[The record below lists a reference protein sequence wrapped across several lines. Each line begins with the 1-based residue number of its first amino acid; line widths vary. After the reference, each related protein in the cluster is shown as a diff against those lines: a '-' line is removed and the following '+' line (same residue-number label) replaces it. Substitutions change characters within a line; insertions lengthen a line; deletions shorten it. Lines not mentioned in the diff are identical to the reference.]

1 MRWNVQLESS
11 PTSAS
16 SRKSLATF
24 ACLPTGPW
32 QTQLQNSTDCAEK
45 LRRRQK
51 NSSAFLFCAIAL
63 GAVTFRELE
72 ANSIYERAPLPG
84 STPTLAARNN
94 FIPNS
99 QEITMNK
106 LCLTKLRLWPT
117 GFVPAALI
125 LTSAIAVQGQYV
137 RAPLVITSTN
147 NASGNAVVVFR
158 LNTQGTPSLELAQ
171 TLATGGKGGASTNA
185 GIVQFEGEFGAV
197 ANYGSNTVSQL
208 LRESDAIAIG
218 STIAL
223 APECTEPDSV
233 ALTRDHL
240 FVVGANCAES
250 HAWPRGFVDGPV
262 VSLSDPSAAQIAVG
276 ESWAA
281 VTFSSGSLLQLPL
294 TQQGGVLNG
303 TSTPIPLPSDADMV
317 PLGEAFWGNVLGFT
331 PAHSPDSFAIVD
343 QSGRVNAV
351 AGPTPSYPVNAP
363 CWVAKGAG
371 NIWYT
376 GNSPG
381 QAISIFFSD
390 SQGGVFYK
398 SVPLP
403 GSPTDITVS
412 SDGKWLAVIYTAGG
426 NAYVAVFSIDS
437 YGDLTP
443 VAKSSAGGVA
453 AFSGV
458 AFSD

>member
-1 MRWNVQLESS
+1 
-11 PTSAS
+11 
-16 SRKSLATF
+16 
-24 ACLPTGPW
+24 
-32 QTQLQNSTDCAEK
+32 
-45 LRRRQK
+45 
-51 NSSAFLFCAIAL
+51 
-63 GAVTFRELE
+63 
-72 ANSIYERAPLPG
+72 
-84 STPTLAARNN
+84 
-94 FIPNS
+94 
-99 QEITMNK
+99 MNK
-106 LCLTKLRLWPT
+106 LCLMKLRLWRA
-117 GFVPAALI
+117 GLVPAALI
-125 LTSAIAVQGQYV
+125 LTSAIALQGQHV
-137 RAPLVITSTN
+137 RSPLVITSTN
-147 NASGNAVVVFR
+147 NASGNAVVVFK
-158 LNTQGTPSLELAQ
+158 LNTQGTPSLELTQ
-171 TLATGGKGGASTNA
+171 TMPTGGNGGASTNA
-185 GIVQFEGEFGAV
+185 GIVQFEREFGAV

-208 LRESDAIAIG
+208 VRAGDAIAIG
-218 STIAL
+218 STIPL
-223 APECTEPDSV
+223 APECTKPDSV

-250 HAWPRGFVDGPV
+250 HAWPWGFVDGPV

-276 ESWAA
+276 QSWAA

-294 TQQGGVLNG
+294 TQHGVLNG
-303 TSTPIPLPSDADMV
+303 TSNPIPLPSDADMV

-343 QSGRVNAV
+343 VNGNVNPV
-351 AGPTPSYPVNAP
+351 AGPTPSYPTNAP

-412 SDGKWLAVIYTAGG
+412 PDGNWLAVIYSAGD
-426 NAYVAVFSIDS
+426 NASVAVFSIDS
-437 YGDLTP
+437 YGDLTQ
-443 VAKSSAGGVA
+443 VATSSAAGVA

-458 AFSD
+458 AFSE

>member
-1 MRWNVQLESS
+1 
-11 PTSAS
+11 
-16 SRKSLATF
+16 
-24 ACLPTGPW
+24 
-32 QTQLQNSTDCAEK
+32 
-45 LRRRQK
+45 
-51 NSSAFLFCAIAL
+51 
-63 GAVTFRELE
+63 
-72 ANSIYERAPLPG
+72 
-84 STPTLAARNN
+84 
-94 FIPNS
+94 
-99 QEITMNK
+99 MNK
-106 LCLTKLRLWPT
+106 LCLTKLRFWRA
-117 GFVPAALI
+117 GFAPAALI
-125 LTSAIAVQGQYV
+125 LTGAIAVQGQYV
-137 RAPLVITSTN
+137 RSPLVITSTN
-147 NASGNAVVVFR
+147 NARGNAVVVFR
-158 LNTQGTPSLELAQ
+158 LNTEGTPSLELAQ
-171 TLATGGKGGASTNA
+171 TLMTGGNGGASTNA
-185 GIVQFEGEFGAV
+185 GIVQFKGELGAV

-208 LRESDAIAIG
+208 RREGDAIAIG
-218 STIAL
+218 STIPL
-223 APECTEPDSV
+223 APECAKPDSI

-250 HAWPRGFVDGPV
+250 HAWPSGFVDGPV

-294 TQQGGVLNG
+294 TQELGVLNG

-343 QSGRVNAV
+343 ENGRLNPVV
-351 AGPTPSYPVNAP
+351 GPTPSYPLNAP

-403 GSPTDITVS
+403 GSPFDITVS
-412 SDGKWLAVIYTAGG
+412 RDGKWLAVIYSAGG
-426 NAYVAVFSIDS
+426 NAYVGVFSIDS
-437 YGDLTP
+437 YGDLTH
-443 VAKSSAGGVA
+443 VATSSAPGVA

-458 AFSD
+458 AFSE